1 MDEHAIGG
9 QRLDTLRVLC
19 DTIVPSIEHVPDAH
33 GHWARSASS
42 YGVPEGVAQALA
54 TLPDDQRAGLCQ
66 LLDVLAGQGLQ
77 TASQASREQLLRN
90 VSLGSP
96 DAAGGIAALSGLTL
110 LLHYGAPDPVSGRNP
125 CWDMLGYPGPLSP
138 SPAEPKPIEP
148 LRLRDDTELEA
159 DVVVVG
165 SGAGGSVIA
174 AELARRG
181 ASVVVVEAG
190 EYFNEADF
198 NQYELW
204 AWQNLYWRGGPT
216 PTADRNVT
224 LQAGSCLGG
233 GTVVNWTNSIRT
245 KDWVR
250 QEWASTY
257 GLTDVADDF
266 DRHLDA
272 VWERLSVST
281 DSCDLNRPHQIMK
294 RGAEALGW
302 SFVVTN
308 RNADPARYDPA
319 SAGYMGFGDQSG
331 SKQST
336 IKTYLPDAVDAGARV
351 VVGCFV
357 ERALVEGGHAAG
369 VVGRSPTTG
378 ASLTVRAPNVVL
390 AAGALENP
398 GILLRSGIGGP
409 AVGRYLRL
417 HPCTAV
423 FGSYGEDI
431 EAWWGAPHVGLVD
444 EFAPL
449 DDGYGFL
456 IESVQY
462 TTGLAASATPWRDA
476 HQHKEAL
483 EDFRHVATL
492 IGLLRDRGDGNGQV
506 VLDAN
511 GMTQPFYSLRD
522 GGDQAMTRRA
532 LEAQIRMHA
541 AAGAYQISALSDS
554 LPIWHR
560 GEDLEQYIA
569 AVQRVPLRTGG
580 MRLFAAHQMGTCR
593 MGPDPAESVA
603 SPTGELHHT
612 PGVWI
617 GDTSAFPTASGT
629 NPMITVMALA
639 HRTAEHL
646 AAAEGA
652 LPEAVTMTTDHTFQ
666 EASR

>member
-1 MDEHAIGG
+1 MDEHAIEG
-9 QRLDTLRVLC
+9 QRMDTLRALC
-19 DTIVPSIEHVPDAH
+19 DTVVPAIEHAPDPY

-42 YGVPEGVAQALA
+42 YGVPEGVAQAL
-54 TLPDDQRAGLCQ
+54 TPLPDDQRAGLCQ
-66 LLDVLAGQGLQ
+66 LLDVLAAQGLL

-96 DAAGGIAALSGLTL
+96 DAAAGIAALGGLTI
-110 LLHYGAPDPVSGRNP
+110 LLHYGAPDPTTGRNP
-125 CWDMLGYPGPLSP
+125 CWDMLGYPGPLSAPP
-138 SPAEPKPIEP
+138 SEPKTIEP
-148 LRLRDDTELEA
+148 LRVDAETTLQA

-245 KDWVR
+245 KEWVR
-250 QEWASTY
+250 QEWASQH
-257 GLTDVADDF
+257 GLSDVAEDF

-281 DSCDLNRPHQIMK
+281 DCCDLNRPHQIMK
-294 RGAEALGW
+294 RAAEALGW

-308 RNADPARYDPA
+308 RNADASRYDPA
-319 SAGYMGFGDQSG
+319 SAAYMGFGDQSG

-336 IKTYLPDAVDAGARV
+336 MRTYLQDAVDAGARI

-357 ERALVEGGHAAG
+357 EQVLVEGGRAAG
-369 VVGRSPTTG
+369 ILGHSPATG
-378 ASLTVRAPNVVL
+378 ARLTVQAPNVVL
-390 AAGALENP
+390 AAGALESP
-398 GILLRSGIGGP
+398 GVLLRSGIGGP

-423 FGSYGEDI
+423 GGTYGEDI
-431 EAWWGAPHVGLVD
+431 EGFWGAPHVGLVD

-456 IESVQY
+456 IEGVQY
-462 TTGLAASATPWRDA
+462 TTGLAASATPWQDA

-492 IGLLRDRGDGNGQV
+492 IGLLRDRGDDNGQV
-506 VLDAN
+506 VVDAS
-511 GMTQPFYSLRD
+511 GMAQPFYSLRD
-522 GGDQAMTRRA
+522 AADQDMSRRA

-541 AAGAYQISALSDS
+541 AAGAHQISALADS
-554 LPIWHR
+554 PPIWHR
-560 GEDLEQYIA
+560 GEDLEQFITT
-569 AVQRVPLRTGG
+569 VNRIPLRAGG

-593 MGPDPAESVA
+593 MGTDPATSVA
-603 SPTGELHHT
+603 TPTGELHDT

-617 GDTSAFPTASGT
+617 GDTSAFPTSSGT

-639 HRTAEHL
+639 HRTAEKL
-646 AAAEGA
+646 ADAAGAGAPAGAAAETA
-652 LPEAVTMTTDHTFQ
+652 LQ
-666 EASR
+666 EA